1 MGYTDRN
8 IAENATENV
17 AGNVVEHAAEN
28 AAERETEIRI
38 YDELPEEASRIRRVV
53 FVEEQGFMEE
63 FDEIDGWAN
72 HLVLFAGGK
81 PAGTCRVFFDE
92 EGGNFMIGRLAVRKK
107 FRGLH
112 YGEALVGA
120 AEQKIRDLGGSR
132 AALFAQVRA
141 SGFYGKLG
149 YRKIGEEFLE
159 EYCPHIRMERELG
172 V

>member
-63 FDEIDGWAN
+63 FDEIDGWA
-72 HLVLFAGGK
+72 
-81 PAGTCRVFFDE
+81 
-92 EGGNFMIGRLAVRKK
+92 
-107 FRGLH
+107 
-112 YGEALVGA
+112 
-120 AEQKIRDLGGSR
+120 
-132 AALFAQVRA
+132 
-141 SGFYGKLG
+141 
-149 YRKIGEEFLE
+149 
-159 EYCPHIRMERELG
+159 CP
-172 V
+172 